1 MSHATEAT
9 DIGADRL
16 LEMPRRELDR
26 LFRASPPGE
35 IPQGKGLGTVLL
47 GLGPKMNAVAAMLAR
62 RLVWQ
67 GKVFDPGGR
76 ELRNL
81 ITPFGIRTV
90 RARVYR
96 DSSWSDNGA
105 CIVLDYSRTS
115 LVAHWIRDEIRS
127 VGQGVYLGNV
137 YWGRRKVLDFSL
149 TFRDART

>member
-1 MSHATEAT
+1 MSHAI

-16 LEMPRRELDR
+16 LGMSRSELDR
-26 LFRASPPGE
+26 LFRSSPPGE
-35 IPQGKGLGTVLL
+35 IPRGKGLGTVLL
-47 GLGPKMNAVAAMLAR
+47 GLGPKMNAVAAVLAR
-62 RLVWQ
+62 RLMWQ
-67 GKVFDPGGR
+67 GKVFDPDGR

-81 ITPFGIRTV
+81 VTPFGIRAV

-115 LVAHWIRDEIRS
+115 LVAHRIRDEIRG